1 MAWLFLTDAV
11 VLKDLLTRAPQLK
24 SLNLSY
30 NRLGTQGIG
39 ILASTFTSMTQLRTL
54 KIDNNNIEDVSIM
67 SDMIQKLTQLTS
79 LNIGH
84 RDFNNSILLR
94 DDIGRLTNLTVI
106 DNCRITN

>member
-1 MAWLFLTDAV
+1 M
-11 VLKDLLTRAPQLK
+11 
-24 SLNLSY
+24 
-30 NRLGTQGIG
+30 I
-39 ILASTFTSMTQLRTL
+39 QLRTL

-67 SDMIQKLTQLTS
+67 RDMVQKLTQLTS